1 MKIQQLN
8 DTMEAT
14 KNSDPQACIAALRE
28 MIATVKSA
36 TAGGH
41 PATIDM
47 GTWESDRYGYDA

>member
-1 MKIQQLN
+1 MRMQELN

-28 MIATVKSA
+28 MIATVKAA

-41 PATIDM
+41 PAIDL
-47 GTWESDRYGYDA
+47 GTWDSDRYGYDA